1 MTILIAVVGF
11 VICSSLIGRL
21 AYQIGKGKLYD
32 RRWRAYTNRQENPQM
47 YWSSLIL
54 ESVIVLMLVSFWI
67 LMVIST
73 KN

>member
-1 MTILIAVVGF
+1 
-11 VICSSLIGRL
+11 
-21 AYQIGKGKLYD
+21 
-32 RRWRAYTNRQENPQM
+32 M